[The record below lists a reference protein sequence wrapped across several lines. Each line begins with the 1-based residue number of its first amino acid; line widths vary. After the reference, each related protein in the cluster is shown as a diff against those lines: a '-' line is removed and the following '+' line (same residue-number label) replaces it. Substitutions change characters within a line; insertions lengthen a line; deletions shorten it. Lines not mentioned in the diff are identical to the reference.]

1 MTFAGKYGLIF
12 SLRMKKDGSDSR
24 TEGNAI
30 SVFVPSYNHAPFI
43 ERCLRSIFAQTRPP
57 AELLVID
64 DGSGDDSPRIIEG
77 VLKDCPF
84 RCELVVRPNRG
95 LSATLNEGL
104 DRTSGEF
111 FAYLGSDDVW
121 LPRFLEKRV
130 AMLEADPNAV
140 LACGHA
146 YLIDD
151 ADRIIDRTSDWVE
164 FTGGNMLGFLLRG
177 QIFAS
182 SSVVYRR
189 SALVKHH
196 WNEDSILEDY
206 ELYLKLS
213 SDGPFVFDDEELSAW
228 RQHGRNVSGDFPR
241 MMAEWIAAQD
251 REIERLGM
259 DRSELDRI
267 QRELR
272 FDSVASFVRN
282 GRRADGL
289 KLFFSNLGGARSPF
303 HIARTAFRLLVPP
316 HLFEWNRRR
325 KRERTIAKYGR
336 LAAGK

>member
-1 MTFAGKYGLIF
+1 MDRIQEYEQK
-12 SLRMKKDGSDSR
+12 S
-24 TEGNAI
+24 I
-30 SVFVPSYNHAPFI
+30 SVFVPSFNHAPFV
-43 ERCLRSIFAQTRPP
+43 ERCLRSIFAQTRAP

-64 DGSGDDSPRIIEG
+64 DGSSDDSPNIIESA
-77 VLKDCPF
+77 LKDCPF
-84 RCELVVRPNRG
+84 HCELIVRPNRG

-104 DRTSGEF
+104 DKTSGEF

-121 LPRFLEKRV
+121 LPRLLEKRA

-151 ADRIIDRTSDWVE
+151 ADRIIDRTRDWVE
-164 FTGGNMLGFLLRG
+164 FTGGTMLDFLLRG

-189 SALVKHH
+189 SALAKHR

-213 SDGPFVFDDEELSAW
+213 ADGPFAFDREELSAW
-228 RQHGRNVSGDFPR
+228 RQHGTNVSGDFPR
-241 MMAEWIAAQD
+241 MMTEWIAAQD

-259 DRSELDRI
+259 ERSELDRI

-272 FDSVASFVRN
+272 FDAVASFVRN
-282 GRRADGL
+282 RRRAAGL
-289 KLFFSNLGGARSPF
+289 KLFVSNLGGARSPF
-303 HIARTAFRLLVPP
+303 HIARTAFRFIVPP
-316 HLFEWNRRR
+316 PLFEWNRRR
-325 KRERTIAKYGR
+325 KRERAIKRFGR
-336 LAAGK
+336 LKFAGDTEGAEKRSA